1 MFWIHLD
8 RVMGYWPVLL
18 KGIGMTVSLSVL
30 SLTIGV
36 VVGFAFGIIRAGRNR
51 PLAHILGVYVDFFR
65 GTPFLVQVFIV
76 FFILPVVGIEL
87 SAFASGV
94 VALSNVAACF
104 IGEIVASGIKAV
116 PTGQTEAAQASGL
129 TRTQQLRHIVLPQAV
144 RIVTPS
150 LVGQFVLL
158 IKDSSV
164 VSAIGLLDLTRAGWV
179 MVQSVPNGLLV
190 FGIVGLSYFI
200 ICYPLIYVSRRME
213 RRGQSTIL

>member
-1 MFWIHLD
+1 MFWMQLD

-18 KGIGMTVSLSVL
+18 KGISMTVSLSIL
-30 SLTIGV
+30 SLLIGV
-36 VVGFAFGIIRAGRNR
+36 VLGFAFGIIRAGRNR
-51 PLAHILGVYVDFFR
+51 VLAQLVGLYVDFFR
-65 GTPFLVQVFIV
+65 GTPFLLQVFIV
-76 FFILPVVGIEL
+76 FFILPEIGIEL

-116 PTGQTEAAQASGL
+116 PPGQSEAAASSGF
-129 TRTQQLRHIVLPQAV
+129 TRIQQMRHIVLPQAV

-164 VSAIGLLDLTRAGWV
+164 VSAIGLLDLTRSGWV
-179 MVQSVPNGLLV
+179 IVQSVPNGLLV
-190 FGIVGLSYFI
+190 FGIIGFSYFV
-200 ICYPLIYVSRRME
+200 ICYPLIYMSRRME
-213 RRGQSTIL
+213 RRGQATIL

>member
-1 MFWIHLD
+1 MFWMQLD

-30 SLTIGV
+30 SLVIGV
-36 VVGFAFGIIRAGRNR
+36 VLGFAFGIIRAGRNR
-51 PLAHILGVYVDFFR
+51 RLAHLLGIYVDFFR

-76 FFILPVVGIEL
+76 FFILPVIGIEL

-94 VALSNVAACF
+94 IAMSNVAACF

-116 PTGQTEAAQASGL
+116 PTGQSEAAAASGM
-129 TRTQQLRHIVLPQAV
+129 TRAQQMRHIVLPQAV

-179 MVQSVPNGLLV
+179 MVQSIPNGLLV

-213 RRGQSTIL
+213 RRGQTTIL

>member
-1 MFWIHLD
+1 MFWMQLD

-18 KGIGMTVSLSVL
+18 KGFTMTVSLSIL
-30 SLTIGV
+30 SLLIGV
-36 VVGFAFGIIRAGRNR
+36 VLGFIFGIIRAGRNR
-51 PLAHILGVYVDFFR
+51 TLVQLVGLYVDFFR
-65 GTPFLVQVFIV
+65 GTPFLLQVFIV
-76 FFILPVVGIEL
+76 FFILPQIGIEL

-116 PTGQTEAAQASGL
+116 PVGQSEAAASSGL
-129 TRTQQLRHIVLPQAV
+129 TRIQQMRHIVLPQAV

-164 VSAIGLLDLTRAGWV
+164 VSAIGLLDLTRSGWV
-179 MVQSVPNGLLV
+179 IVQSVPNGLLV
-190 FGIVGLSYFI
+190 FGIIGVSYFV
-200 ICYPLIYVSRRME
+200 ICYPLIYLSRRME
-213 RRGQSTIL
+213 RRGQATIL

>member
-1 MFWIHLD
+1 MFWMQLD
-8 RVMGYWPVLL
+8 RVLNFWPVLL

-30 SLTIGV
+30 SLLIGV
-36 VVGFAFGIIRAGRNR
+36 ALGFVFGIIRAGRNR
-51 PLAHILGVYVDFFR
+51 PLAQIVGLYVDFFR
-65 GTPFLVQVFIV
+65 GTPFLLQVFIV
-76 FFILPVVGIEL
+76 FFILPEFGLEL

-116 PTGQTEAAQASGL
+116 PLGQSEAAAASGL
-129 TRTQQLRHIVLPQAV
+129 TRIQQLRHVILPQAV

-164 VSAIGLLDLTRAGWV
+164 VSAIGLLDLTRSGW
-179 MVQSVPNGLLV
+179 MIVQTVPNGLLV
-190 FGIVGLSYFI
+190 FGIVGLSYFV
-200 ICYPLIYVSRRME
+200 ICYPLIYLSRRME
-213 RRGQSTIL
+213 RKAQATAL

>member
-1 MFWIHLD
+1 MFLMQLD

-18 KGIGMTVSLSVL
+18 KGIAMTVSLSVL
-30 SLTIGV
+30 SLLIGV
-36 VVGFAFGIIRAGRNR
+36 VLGFAFGIIRAGRNR
-51 PLAHILGVYVDFFR
+51 TLARLLGLYVDFFR
-65 GTPFLVQVFIV
+65 GTPFLLQVFIV
-76 FFILPVVGIEL
+76 FFILPVTGIEL
-87 SAFASGV
+87 SAFTSGV
-94 VALSNVAACF
+94 IAMSNVAACF

-116 PTGQTEAAQASGL
+116 PTGQSEAAAASGM
-129 TRTQQLRHIVLPQAV
+129 TRAQQMRHVVLPQAV

-179 MVQSVPNGLLV
+179 MVQSIPNGLLV

-200 ICYPLIYVSRRME
+200 ICYPLIYISRRME
-213 RRGQSTIL
+213 RRDQSTIL

>member
-1 MFWIHLD
+1 MQLD
-8 RVMGYWPVLL
+8 RVLNFWPVLL

-30 SLTIGV
+30 SLLIGV
-36 VVGFAFGIIRAGRNR
+36 ALGFVFGIIRAGRNR
-51 PLAHILGVYVDFFR
+51 PLAQIVGLYVDFFR
-65 GTPFLVQVFIV
+65 GTPFLLQVFIV
-76 FFILPVVGIEL
+76 FFILPEFGLEL

-116 PTGQTEAAQASGL
+116 PLGQSEAAAASGL
-129 TRTQQLRHIVLPQAV
+129 TRIQQLRHVILPQAV

-164 VSAIGLLDLTRAGWV
+164 VSAIGLLDLTRSGW
-179 MVQSVPNGLLV
+179 MIVQTVPNGLLV
-190 FGIVGLSYFI
+190 FGIVGLSYFV
-200 ICYPLIYVSRRME
+200 ICYPLIYLSRRME
-213 RRGQSTIL
+213 RKAQATAL

>member
-1 MFWIHLD
+1 MFWMQLD

-30 SLTIGV
+30 SLLIGV
-36 VVGFAFGIIRAGRNR
+36 VLGFAFGIIRAGRNR
-51 PLAHILGVYVDFFR
+51 VLSHLLGLYVDFFR

-76 FFILPVVGIEL
+76 FFILPAIGIEL

-94 VALSNVAACF
+94 VAMANVAACF
-104 IGEIVASGIKAV
+104 IGEIVAAGIKAV
-116 PTGQTEAAQASGL
+116 PTGQSEAAAASGMN
-129 TRTQQLRHIVLPQAV
+129 RAQQMRHIVLPQAV

-179 MVQSVPNGLLV
+179 MVQSIPNGLLV

-200 ICYPLIYVSRRME
+200 LCYPLIYVSRRME
-213 RRGQSTIL
+213 RRDQSTIL

>member
-1 MFWIHLD
+1 MFWMQLD

-18 KGIGMTVSLSVL
+18 KGISMTVSLSIL
-30 SLTIGV
+30 SLMIGV
-36 VVGFAFGIIRAGRNR
+36 MLGFAFGIIRAGRNR
-51 PLAHILGVYVDFFR
+51 ALAQLVGLYVDFFR
-65 GTPFLVQVFIV
+65 GTPFLLQVFIV
-76 FFILPVVGIEL
+76 FFILPEIGIEL

-116 PTGQTEAAQASGL
+116 PLGQSEAAASSGF
-129 TRTQQLRHIVLPQAV
+129 TRIQQMRHIVLPQAV

-164 VSAIGLLDLTRAGWV
+164 VSAIGLLDLTRSGWV
-179 MVQSVPNGLLV
+179 IVQSVPNGLLV
-190 FGIVGLSYFI
+190 FGIIGFSYFV
-200 ICYPLIYVSRRME
+200 ICYPLIYLSRRME
-213 RRGQSTIL
+213 RRGQATIL

>member
-1 MFWIHLD
+1 MFWMQLD

-18 KGIGMTVSLSVL
+18 KGISMTVSLSIL
-30 SLTIGV
+30 SLLIGV
-36 VVGFAFGIIRAGRNR
+36 VLGFAFGIIRAGRNR
-51 PLAHILGVYVDFFR
+51 VLAQLVGLYVDFFR
-65 GTPFLVQVFIV
+65 GTPFLLQVFIV
-76 FFILPVVGIEL
+76 FFILPEIGIEL

-116 PTGQTEAAQASGL
+116 PLGQSEAAASSGL
-129 TRTQQLRHIVLPQAV
+129 TRTQQVRHIVLPQAV

-164 VSAIGLLDLTRAGWV
+164 VSAIGLLDLTRSGWV
-179 MVQSVPNGLLV
+179 IVQSVPNGLLV
-190 FGIVGLSYFI
+190 FGIIGFSYFV
-200 ICYPLIYVSRRME
+200 ICYPLIYLSRRME
-213 RRGQSTIL
+213 RRGQATIL